1 MTNTVLW
8 SYNNCDLKKEEENNG
23 CIILIQTC
31 LIYWSDGEI
40 TKFCQKIVRF
50 KKCKKNENFWSFKLT
65 YIEYVTNS

>member
-40 TKFCQKIVRF
+40 TKFCQKLSVLKNA
-50 KKCKKNENFWSFKLT
+50 KKMKIFDLLN
-65 YIEYVTNS
+65 